1 MSLDIAKS
9 CIIGKIYNARWV
21 LERTIRD
28 HGMQID
34 TERVKQASEFLKGS
48 LQEIRQCET
57 KDQLRGYEG
66 EAAKLYFRVF
76 DEMILQQK
84 KDFFFEKRSKRPP
97 MDRVNAL
104 LSFTYTLLTHMVRSG
119 LETVGLDPY
128 VGYLHTERPGRVSL
142 ALDLMEELRPV
153 LADRFVLSLINRKML
168 NGKDFK
174 IKENGAVL
182 MTEDARKMILTE
194 WQNRKKEQITHPY
207 LKEKVEW
214 GLVPYV
220 QAMLLA
226 RYLRGDLDGYPPFLW
241 K

>member
-1 MSLDIAKS
+1 MKKLLNTLYVTRENGYLGLDGENIVIYDDNKEIGRLPLHNLESIVSFGYRGTSPALMGACVEKNIPLCYLSPQGKFLAQVTGSVRGNVILREKQFESSRDGKVSLDIAKS

-97 MDRVNAL
+97 IESMHCFP
-104 LSFTYTLLTHMVRSG
+104 S
-119 LETVGLDPY
+119 
-128 VGYLHTERPGRVSL
+128 HTRC
-142 ALDLMEELRPV
+142 
-153 LADRFVLSLINRKML
+153 
-168 NGKDFK
+168 
-174 IKENGAVL
+174 
-182 MTEDARKMILTE
+182 
-194 WQNRKKEQITHPY
+194 
-207 LKEKVEW
+207 
-214 GLVPYV
+214 
-220 QAMLLA
+220 
-226 RYLRGDLDGYPPFLW
+226 
-241 K
+241 